1 MPYQVPRKI
10 PHEICVDVP
19 YKKCHGV
26 PEKVAKKIPRKV
38 SHQVTSNLFNG
49 IWNASCR
56 FVKRSMV
63 TQPMASVTDMECS
76 VDLVLTVGSLGKE
89 VT

>member
-1 MPYQVPRKI
+1 MFLTRNVMEFLKRWRRRSQERFQI
-10 PHEICVDVP
+10 
-19 YKKCHGV
+19 
-26 PEKVAKKIPRKV
+26 
-38 SHQVTSNLFNG
+38 
-49 IWNASCR
+49 R

-89 VT
+89 VTQRV